1 VSFPVHFFFQAH
13 LEKKRKKRKNQKE
26 KKEKKENGRRGA
38 RPSELP
44 VHRPGGIA
52 SYVHRRDSHGV

>member
-1 VSFPVHFFFQAH
+1 
-13 LEKKRKKRKNQKE
+13 LEKKEKRRKA
-26 KKEKKENGRRGA
+26 KKGKKENGRRGA

-44 VHRPGGIA
+44 VHRSGGIA